1 MLTKGFHSTESKVA
15 HIAQFVKP
23 HCGIGTLPQ
32 TALWEFEQGE
42 GSAIMPFLGNGP
54 KEGRIVAQERG
65 VKKAMGLIRILSER
79 VASQIAAGEVVERP
93 ASVVREL
100 IDNSID
106 AGATRILIRIENG
119 GKNLIRVADNG
130 AGMDRDDLLL
140 CAERHATS
148 KINELSDLFNV
159 RTLGFRGEAVPS
171 IAAVSRMVITSR
183 TLDQLAGFRLKL
195 QGGKIKEI
203 EETGAPVGTTVEVND
218 LFFNTPA
225 RKKFLRS
232 AGTETDHI
240 VDTLSRIA
248 LPFTSLSFR
257 LDDRDK
263 TLLSLPSVDS
273 EVSRLS
279 ALFGHEVAASM
290 IPMEKEI
297 QGLRLSGYLSPPEW
311 DRARG
316 DHLFVYVNRRS
327 VRERLLTHAVIEG
340 YGSRLMKGRYP
351 YAVIFIEIDPSLVD
365 VNVHPAKQEVR
376 FYQNRLVHE
385 AVKTVVDESLKQKA
399 VPLFH
404 VHVSSTES
412 MEEKGGG
419 IAEPIREYA
428 EYRAGATISRGP
440 ELQVPLM
447 IKESPIVLGQL
458 KETYI
463 LCEIK
468 EGLLLVDQHAAHE
481 RRVYEKLKKSYE
493 NSSLECQPFL
503 IPPKV
508 EFSPSESR
516 TILKKMEKLTQLGIT
531 LEHFGG
537 GTFMVRSVPNI
548 LVDVHWESF
557 LRELIPVIE
566 EQGTVKGDQ
575 VVDRLLALM
584 ACHGAIRAGQ
594 RLSHEEMVSLVEQL
608 DEVEVPTN
616 CPHGRPVFKRLSFYE
631 IEKMFRR
638 VL

>member
-1 MLTKGFHSTESKVA
+1 
-15 HIAQFVKP
+15 
-23 HCGIGTLPQ
+23 
-32 TALWEFEQGE
+32 
-42 GSAIMPFLGNGP
+42 
-54 KEGRIVAQERG
+54 
-65 VKKAMGLIRILSER
+65 MGLIRILSEK

-106 AGATRILIRIENG
+106 SGASRILIKIENG
-119 GKNLIRVADNG
+119 GRNLIRVADNG

-148 KINELSDLFNV
+148 KINELSDLFSV
-159 RTLGFRGEAVPS
+159 RTLGFRGEAIPS
-171 IAAVSRMVITSR
+171 IAAVSRMAITSR
-183 TLDQLAGFRLKL
+183 TPDQLAGFRLKL

-203 EETGAPVGTTVEVND
+203 EETGAPLGTTVEVKD

-232 AGTETDHI
+232 APTETDHI

-248 LPFTSLSFR
+248 LPFTKLSFR

-263 TLLSLPSVDS
+263 ILLSLPSVDS
-273 EVSRLS
+273 DVSRLS
-279 ALFGHEVAASM
+279 ALFGHEVAGSM
-290 IPMEKEI
+290 IPMMKEI

-316 DHLFVYVNRRS
+316 DHLFMYVNRRS

-351 YAVIFIEIDPSLVD
+351 YAVIFIEIDPALVD

-376 FYQNRLVHE
+376 FHQNRLVHE
-385 AVKTVVDESLKQKA
+385 AVKTVVEEILRQKA
-399 VPLFH
+399 AALFRVP
-404 VHVSSTES
+404 SSASEGA
-412 MEEKGGG
+412 MERVGRIE
-419 IAEPIREYA
+419 EPIGEYA
-428 EYRAGATISRGP
+428 STPAEVTISREP
-440 ELQVPLM
+440 EPQVQLM
-447 IKESPIVLGQL
+447 IKESPVVLGQL

-463 LCEIK
+463 LCETK

-481 RRVYEKLKKSYE
+481 RRVFEKLKKSYD
-493 NSSLECQPFL
+493 SATLECQPFL
-503 IPPKV
+503 IPPTV

-516 TILKKMEKLTQLGIT
+516 TILKKMEELSQLGIT

-537 GTFMVRSVPNI
+537 STFMVRSVPNI

-557 LRELIPVIE
+557 LREILPLLE
-566 EQGTVKGDQ
+566 EQGAVKGDQ
-575 VVDRLLALM
+575 VVESLLSLM

-594 RLSHEEMVSLVEQL
+594 RLSKEEMIALVEQL

>member
-1 MLTKGFHSTESKVA
+1 VRKGIRVVAKVRK
-15 HIAQFVKP
+15 V
-23 HCGIGTLPQ
+23 G
-32 TALWEFEQGE
+32 
-42 GSAIMPFLGNGP
+42 
-54 KEGRIVAQERG
+54 
-65 VKKAMGLIRILSER
+65 KAMGLIRILSEK

-106 AGATRILIRIENG
+106 SGASRILIKIENG
-119 GKNLIRVADNG
+119 GRNLIRVADNG

-148 KINELSDLFNV
+148 KINELSDLFSV
-159 RTLGFRGEAVPS
+159 RTLGFRGEAIPS
-171 IAAVSRMVITSR
+171 IAAVSRMAITSR
-183 TLDQLAGFRLKL
+183 TPDQLAGFRLKL
-195 QGGKIKEI
+195 QGGKINEI
-203 EETGAPVGTTVEVND
+203 EETGAPLGTTVEVKD

-232 AGTETDHI
+232 APTETDHI

-248 LPFTSLSFR
+248 LPFTKLSFR

-263 TLLSLPSVDS
+263 ILLSLPSVDS
-273 EVSRLS
+273 DVSRLS
-279 ALFGHEVAASM
+279 ALFGHEVAGSM
-290 IPMEKEI
+290 IPMMKEI

-316 DHLFVYVNRRS
+316 DHLFMYVNRRS

-351 YAVIFIEIDPSLVD
+351 YAVIFIEIDPVLVD

-376 FYQNRLVHE
+376 FHQNRLVHE
-385 AVKTVVDESLKQKA
+385 AVKTVVEEILRQKA
-399 VPLFH
+399 AALFRVP
-404 VHVSSTES
+404 SSASEGA
-412 MEEKGGG
+412 MERVGRIE
-419 IAEPIREYA
+419 EPISEYA
-428 EYRAGATISRGP
+428 STPAEVTISREP
-440 ELQVPLM
+440 EPQVQLM
-447 IKESPIVLGQL
+447 IKESPVVLGQL

-463 LCEIK
+463 LCETK

-481 RRVYEKLKKSYE
+481 RRVFEKLKKSYD
-493 NSSLECQPFL
+493 SATLECQPFL
-503 IPPKV
+503 IPPTV

-516 TILKKMEKLTQLGIT
+516 TILKKMEELSQLGIT

-537 GTFMVRSVPNI
+537 STFMVRSVPNI

-557 LRELIPVIE
+557 LREILPLLE
-566 EQGTVKGDQ
+566 EQGAVKGDQ
-575 VVDRLLALM
+575 VVESLLSLM

-594 RLSHEEMVSLVEQL
+594 RLSKEEMIALVEQL

>member
-1 MLTKGFHSTESKVA
+1 
-15 HIAQFVKP
+15 
-23 HCGIGTLPQ
+23 
-32 TALWEFEQGE
+32 
-42 GSAIMPFLGNGP
+42 
-54 KEGRIVAQERG
+54 
-65 VKKAMGLIRILSER
+65 MGLIRILSEK

-100 IDNSID
+100 MDNSID
-106 AGATRILIRIENG
+106 AGATRILIKIENG
-119 GKNLIRVADNG
+119 GRNLIRVADNG

-148 KINELSDLFNV
+148 KINELSDLFSV

-171 IAAVSRMVITSR
+171 IAAISRMVITSR
-183 TLDQLAGFRLKL
+183 TPDQLAGFRLKL

-203 EETGAPVGTTVEVND
+203 EETGAPVGTTVEVKD

-232 AGTETDHI
+232 APTETDHI

-248 LPFTSLSFR
+248 LPFTALSFR

-273 EVSRLS
+273 DVSRLS
-279 ALFGHEVAASM
+279 ALFGHEVAGSM
-290 IPMEKEI
+290 IKMEREI

-351 YAVIFIEIDPSLVD
+351 YAVIFIEIDPALVD
-365 VNVHPAKQEVR
+365 VNVHPTKQEVR
-376 FYQNRLVHE
+376 FHQNRLVHE
-385 AVKTVVDESLKQKA
+385 AVKTVVEETLRQKA
-399 VPLFH
+399 AALFQVPAPA
-404 VHVSSTES
+404 SDS
-412 MEEKGGG
+412 MGEKFGRIG
-419 IAEPIREYA
+419 EPIGGYTVYPADTTIARE
-428 EYRAGATISRGP
+428 P
-440 ELQVPLM
+440 EPQVPLM
-447 IKESPIVLGQL
+447 IKEIPVVLGQL

-463 LCEIK
+463 LCETK

-481 RRVYEKLKKSYE
+481 RRVFEKLKKSYD
-493 NSSLECQPFL
+493 SATLECQPFL
-503 IPPKV
+503 IPPTV

-516 TILKKMEKLTQLGIT
+516 TILKKMGELSQLGIT

-537 GTFMVRSVPNI
+537 GTFVVRSVPNI
-548 LVDVHWESF
+548 LVDVQWESF
-557 LRELIPVIE
+557 LREVLPLLE

-575 VVDRLLALM
+575 MVERLLALM

-594 RLSHEEMVSLVEQL
+594 RLSKEEMISLVEQL

-616 CPHGRPVFKRLSFYE
+616 CPHGRPVFKRVSFYE

-638 VL
+638 VV

>member
-1 MLTKGFHSTESKVA
+1 
-15 HIAQFVKP
+15 
-23 HCGIGTLPQ
+23 
-32 TALWEFEQGE
+32 
-42 GSAIMPFLGNGP
+42 MPFPGNGSEE
-54 KEGRIVAQERG
+54 KSIEAEARG
-65 VKKAMGLIRILSER
+65 VEKSMGLIRILSEK

-106 AGATRILIRIENG
+106 ADATRILIKIENG

-148 KINELSDLFNV
+148 KISELSDLFSV

-203 EETGAPVGTTVEVND
+203 EETGTPVGTTVEVND

-232 AGTETDHI
+232 AATETDHI

-263 TLLSLPSVDS
+263 TLLSLPSVESD
-273 EVSRLS
+273 VSRLS
-279 ALFGHEVAASM
+279 ALFGHEVAGSM
-290 IPMEKEI
+290 IPMEQEVH
-297 QGLRLSGYLSPPEW
+297 GLRLRGYLSPPEW

-316 DHLFVYVNRRS
+316 DHLFVYVNTRS

-351 YAVIFIEIDPSLVD
+351 YAVIFIQIDPSLVD

-376 FYQNRLVHE
+376 FHQNRLVHE
-385 AVKTVVDESLKQKA
+385 AVKTVVDQSLRQKA
-399 VPLFH
+399 AALFQVP
-404 VHVSSTES
+404 VSSTENMGES
-412 MEEKGGG
+412 GGR
-419 IAEPIREYA
+419 IAEPTGEYA
-428 EYRAGATISRGP
+428 AYRAQATISRAP
-440 ELQVPLM
+440 EPQVPLM
-447 IKESPIVLGQL
+447 IKECPVVLAQL

-463 LCEIK
+463 LCETK

-481 RRVYEKLKKSYE
+481 RRVYEKLKKSYD

-503 IPPKV
+503 IPPRV

-516 TILKKMEKLTQLGIT
+516 TILKKMGEISELGIT
-531 LEHFGG
+531 LDHFGG

-548 LVDVHWESF
+548 LVNAHWESF
-557 LRELIPVIE
+557 LRELIPLLE
-566 EQGTVKGDQ
+566 EQGAVKGGQ
-575 VVDRLLALM
+575 VVDKLLALM

-594 RLSHEEMVSLVEQL
+594 RLSQQEMVSLVEQL

-616 CPHGRPVFKRLSFYE
+616 CPHGRPVFKRLSFLE

-638 VL
+638 VI

>member
-1 MLTKGFHSTESKVA
+1 MRS
-15 HIAQFVKP
+15 P
-23 HCGIGTLPQ
+23 
-32 TALWEFEQGE
+32 
-42 GSAIMPFLGNGP
+42 GNGLEE
-54 KEGRIVAQERG
+54 KRIEAEARG
-65 VKKAMGLIRILSER
+65 LEKTMGLIRILSER

-106 AGATRILIRIENG
+106 AGATRILIKIENG

-148 KINELSDLFNV
+148 KISELSDLFSV

-195 QGGKIKEI
+195 EGGKIKQI

-232 AGTETDHI
+232 AVTETDHI

-248 LPFTSLSFR
+248 LPFTALSFR

-263 TLLSLPSVDS
+263 TLLSLPSADS

-279 ALFGHEVAASM
+279 ALFGHEVAGSM
-290 IPMEKEI
+290 IPMEQEVH
-297 QGLRLSGYLSPPEW
+297 GLRLSGYLSPPEW

-316 DHLFVYVNRRS
+316 DHLFVYVNRRN

-351 YAVIFIEIDPSLVD
+351 YAVIFIQIDPSLVD

-376 FYQNRLVHE
+376 FHQNRLVHE
-385 AVKTVVDESLKQKA
+385 AVRAVVDESLRQKA
-399 VPLFH
+399 AALFQVPAP
-404 VHVSSTES
+404 STES
-412 MEEKGGG
+412 MGERGGR
-419 IAEPIREYA
+419 IAEPIGEYA
-428 EYRAGATISRGP
+428 AYPAEATISRPP
-440 ELQVPLM
+440 EPQVPLM
-447 IKESPIVLGQL
+447 IKESPVVLGQL

-463 LCEIK
+463 LCETK

-503 IPPKV
+503 IPPRV

-516 TILKKMEKLTQLGIT
+516 TILKKMGELSELGIT

-548 LVDVHWESF
+548 LVDVQWESF
-557 LRELIPVIE
+557 LRELIPVLE
-566 EQGTVKGDQ
+566 EQGAVKGDQ

-594 RLSHEEMVSLVEQL
+594 RLSKEEMVSLVEQL

-616 CPHGRPVFKRLSFYE
+616 CPHGRPVFKKVSFYE

>member
-1 MLTKGFHSTESKVA
+1 VRKGIRVVAKVRK
-15 HIAQFVKP
+15 V
-23 HCGIGTLPQ
+23 G
-32 TALWEFEQGE
+32 
-42 GSAIMPFLGNGP
+42 
-54 KEGRIVAQERG
+54 
-65 VKKAMGLIRILSER
+65 KAMGLIRILSEK

-106 AGATRILIRIENG
+106 SGASRILIKIENG
-119 GKNLIRVADNG
+119 GRNLIRVADNG

-148 KINELSDLFNV
+148 KINELSDLFSV
-159 RTLGFRGEAVPS
+159 RTLGFRGEAIPS
-171 IAAVSRMVITSR
+171 IAAVSRMAITSR
-183 TLDQLAGFRLKL
+183 TPDQLAGFRLKL

-203 EETGAPVGTTVEVND
+203 EETGAPLGTTVEVKD

-232 AGTETDHI
+232 APTETDHV

-248 LPFTSLSFR
+248 LPFTKLSFR

-263 TLLSLPSVDS
+263 ILLSLPSVDS
-273 EVSRLS
+273 DVSRLS
-279 ALFGHEVAASM
+279 ALFGHEVAGSM
-290 IPMEKEI
+290 IPMMKEI

-316 DHLFVYVNRRS
+316 DHLFMYVNKRS

-351 YAVIFIEIDPSLVD
+351 YAVIFIEIDPALVD

-376 FYQNRLVHE
+376 FHQNRLVHE
-385 AVKTVVDESLKQKA
+385 AVKTVVEEILRQKA
-399 VPLFH
+399 AALFRVP
-404 VHVSSTES
+404 SSASEGA
-412 MEEKGGG
+412 MERVGRIE
-419 IAEPIREYA
+419 EPIGEYA
-428 EYRAGATISRGP
+428 STPAEVTISREP
-440 ELQVPLM
+440 ELQVQLM
-447 IKESPIVLGQL
+447 IKESPVVLGQL

-463 LCEIK
+463 LCETK

-481 RRVYEKLKKSYE
+481 RRVFEKLKKSYD
-493 NSSLECQPFL
+493 SATLECQPFL
-503 IPPKV
+503 IPPTV

-516 TILKKMEKLTQLGIT
+516 TILKKMEELSQLGIT

-537 GTFMVRSVPNI
+537 STFMVRSVPNI

-557 LRELIPVIE
+557 LREILPLLE
-566 EQGTVKGDQ
+566 EQGAVKGDQ
-575 VVDRLLALM
+575 VVESLLSLM

-594 RLSHEEMVSLVEQL
+594 RLSKEEMIALVEQL

>member
-1 MLTKGFHSTESKVA
+1 
-15 HIAQFVKP
+15 
-23 HCGIGTLPQ
+23 
-32 TALWEFEQGE
+32 
-42 GSAIMPFLGNGP
+42 
-54 KEGRIVAQERG
+54 
-65 VKKAMGLIRILSER
+65 
-79 VASQIAAGEVVERP
+79 
-93 ASVVREL
+93 VVREL

-106 AGATRILIRIENG
+106 SGASRILIKIENG
-119 GKNLIRVADNG
+119 GRNLIRVADNG

-148 KINELSDLFNV
+148 KINELSDLFSV
-159 RTLGFRGEAVPS
+159 RTLGFRGEAIPS
-171 IAAVSRMVITSR
+171 IAAVSRMAITSR
-183 TLDQLAGFRLKL
+183 TPDQLAGFRLKL

-203 EETGAPVGTTVEVND
+203 EETGAPLGTTVEVKD

-232 AGTETDHI
+232 APTETDHV

-248 LPFTSLSFR
+248 LPFTKLSFR

-263 TLLSLPSVDS
+263 ILLSLPSVDS
-273 EVSRLS
+273 DVSRLS
-279 ALFGHEVAASM
+279 ALFGHEVAGSM
-290 IPMEKEI
+290 IPMMKEI

-316 DHLFVYVNRRS
+316 DHLFMYVNRRS

-351 YAVIFIEIDPSLVD
+351 YAVIFIEIDPALVD

-376 FYQNRLVHE
+376 FHQNRLVHE
-385 AVKTVVDESLKQKA
+385 AVKTVVEEILRQKA
-399 VPLFH
+399 AALFRVP
-404 VHVSSTES
+404 SSASEGA
-412 MEEKGGG
+412 MERVGRIE
-419 IAEPIREYA
+419 EPIGEYA
-428 EYRAGATISRGP
+428 STPAEVTISREP
-440 ELQVPLM
+440 ELQVQLM
-447 IKESPIVLGQL
+447 IKESPVVLGQL

-463 LCEIK
+463 LCETK

-481 RRVYEKLKKSYE
+481 RRVFEKLKKSYD
-493 NSSLECQPFL
+493 SATLECQPFL
-503 IPPKV
+503 IPPTV

-516 TILKKMEKLTQLGIT
+516 TILKKMEELSQLGIT

-537 GTFMVRSVPNI
+537 STFMVRSVPNI

-557 LRELIPVIE
+557 LREILPLLE
-566 EQGTVKGDQ
+566 EQGAVKGDQ
-575 VVDRLLALM
+575 VVESLLSLM

-594 RLSHEEMVSLVEQL
+594 RLSKEEMIALVEQL

>member
-1 MLTKGFHSTESKVA
+1 
-15 HIAQFVKP
+15 
-23 HCGIGTLPQ
+23 
-32 TALWEFEQGE
+32 
-42 GSAIMPFLGNGP
+42 
-54 KEGRIVAQERG
+54 
-65 VKKAMGLIRILSER
+65 MGLIRILSEK

-106 AGATRILIRIENG
+106 AGATRTLVKIENG
-119 GKNLIRVADNG
+119 GRNLIRVTDNG

-140 CAERHATS
+140 CVERHATS
-148 KINELSDLFNV
+148 KISDLADLFSV

-183 TLDQLAGFRLKL
+183 TLDNLGGFRLTL
-195 QGGKIKEI
+195 QGGKMKGI
-203 EETGAPVGTTVEVND
+203 EETGAPVGTTVEVKD

-232 AGTETDHI
+232 AATETDHI

-248 LPFTSLSFR
+248 LPFTTLSFR

-273 EVSRLS
+273 DVSRLS
-279 ALFGHEVAASM
+279 ALFGHEVAGSI
-290 IPMEKEI
+290 IPLEKELH
-297 QGLRLSGYLSPPEW
+297 GLRLSGYLSPPEW

-351 YAVIFIEIDPSLVD
+351 YAVIFIQIDPSLVD

-376 FYQNRLVHE
+376 FHQNRLIHE
-385 AVKTVVDESLKQKA
+385 SVKTAVDESLRQKA
-399 VPLFH
+399 AALFQVPR
-404 VHVSSTES
+404 SSIERPG
-412 MEEKGGG
+412 EKAGQ
-419 IAEPIREYA
+419 IAEPIGEYA
-428 EYRAGATISRGP
+428 VHQAVAVVFRAP
-440 ELQVPLM
+440 EPQVPLM
-447 IKESPIVLGQL
+447 IRERPVVLGQL

-463 LCEIK
+463 LCETK

-481 RRVYEKLKKSYE
+481 RRVYEKLKRSYE
-493 NSSLECQPFL
+493 SASLECQPFL
-503 IPPKV
+503 IPVSV

-516 TILKKMEKLTQLGIT
+516 TILKKMGNLSALGIT
-531 LEHFGG
+531 LDHFGG

-557 LRELIPVIE
+557 LRELIPVLE
-566 EQGTVKGDQ
+566 EEETVKADQ
-575 VVDRLLALM
+575 LVDRLLALM

-594 RLSHEEMVSLVEQL
+594 RLSKEEMVSLVEQL

>member
-1 MLTKGFHSTESKVA
+1 VRKGIRVVAKVRK
-15 HIAQFVKP
+15 V
-23 HCGIGTLPQ
+23 G
-32 TALWEFEQGE
+32 
-42 GSAIMPFLGNGP
+42 
-54 KEGRIVAQERG
+54 
-65 VKKAMGLIRILSER
+65 KAMGLIRILSEK

-106 AGATRILIRIENG
+106 SGASRILIKIENG
-119 GKNLIRVADNG
+119 GRNLIRVADNG

-148 KINELSDLFNV
+148 KINELSDLFSV
-159 RTLGFRGEAVPS
+159 RTLGFRGEAIPS
-171 IAAVSRMVITSR
+171 IAAVSRMAITSR
-183 TLDQLAGFRLKL
+183 TPDQLAGFRLKL

-203 EETGAPVGTTVEVND
+203 EETGAPLGTTVEVKD

-232 AGTETDHI
+232 APTETDHI

-248 LPFTSLSFR
+248 LPFTKLSFR

-263 TLLSLPSVDS
+263 ILLSLPSVDS
-273 EVSRLS
+273 DVSRLS
-279 ALFGHEVAASM
+279 ALFGHEVAGSM
-290 IPMEKEI
+290 IPMMKEI

-316 DHLFVYVNRRS
+316 DHLFMYVNRRS

-351 YAVIFIEIDPSLVD
+351 YAVIFIEIDPALVD

-376 FYQNRLVHE
+376 FHQNRLVHE
-385 AVKTVVDESLKQKA
+385 AVKTVVEEILRQKA
-399 VPLFH
+399 AALFRVP
-404 VHVSSTES
+404 SSASEGA
-412 MEEKGGG
+412 MERVGRIE
-419 IAEPIREYA
+419 EPISEYA
-428 EYRAGATISRGP
+428 STPAEVTISHEP
-440 ELQVPLM
+440 EPQVQLM
-447 IKESPIVLGQL
+447 IKESPVVLGQL

-463 LCEIK
+463 LCETK

-481 RRVYEKLKKSYE
+481 RRVFEKLKKSYD
-493 NSSLECQPFL
+493 SATLECQPFL
-503 IPPKV
+503 IPPTV

-516 TILKKMEKLTQLGIT
+516 TILKKMEELSQLGIT

-537 GTFMVRSVPNI
+537 STFMVRSVPNI

-557 LRELIPVIE
+557 LREILPLLE
-566 EQGTVKGDQ
+566 EQGAVKGDQ
-575 VVDRLLALM
+575 VVESLLSLM

-594 RLSHEEMVSLVEQL
+594 RLSKEEMIALVEQL

>member
-1 MLTKGFHSTESKVA
+1 
-15 HIAQFVKP
+15 
-23 HCGIGTLPQ
+23 
-32 TALWEFEQGE
+32 
-42 GSAIMPFLGNGP
+42 
-54 KEGRIVAQERG
+54 
-65 VKKAMGLIRILSER
+65 MGLIRILSEK

-106 AGATRILIRIENG
+106 SGASRILIKIENG
-119 GKNLIRVADNG
+119 GRNLIRVADNG

-148 KINELSDLFNV
+148 KINELSDLFSV
-159 RTLGFRGEAVPS
+159 RTLGFRGEAIPS
-171 IAAVSRMVITSR
+171 IAAVSRMAITSR
-183 TLDQLAGFRLKL
+183 TPDQLAGFRLKL

-203 EETGAPVGTTVEVND
+203 EETGAPLGTTVEVKD

-232 AGTETDHI
+232 APTETDHI

-248 LPFTSLSFR
+248 LPFTKLSFR

-263 TLLSLPSVDS
+263 ILLSLPSVESD
-273 EVSRLS
+273 VSRLS
-279 ALFGHEVAASM
+279 ALFGHEVAGSM
-290 IPMEKEI
+290 IPMMKEI

-316 DHLFVYVNRRS
+316 DHLFMYVNRRS

-351 YAVIFIEIDPSLVD
+351 YAVIFIEIDPALVD

-376 FYQNRLVHE
+376 FHQNRLVHE
-385 AVKTVVDESLKQKA
+385 AVKTVVEEILRQKA
-399 VPLFH
+399 AALFRVP
-404 VHVSSTES
+404 SSASEGA
-412 MEEKGGG
+412 MERVGRIE
-419 IAEPIREYA
+419 EPIGEYA
-428 EYRAGATISRGP
+428 STPAEVTISREP
-440 ELQVPLM
+440 EPQVQLM
-447 IKESPIVLGQL
+447 IKESPVVLGQL

-463 LCEIK
+463 LCETK

-481 RRVYEKLKKSYE
+481 RRVFEKLKKSYD
-493 NSSLECQPFL
+493 SATLECQPFL
-503 IPPKV
+503 IPPTV

-516 TILKKMEKLTQLGIT
+516 TILKKMEELSQLGIT

-537 GTFMVRSVPNI
+537 STFMVRSVPNI

-557 LRELIPVIE
+557 LREILPLLE
-566 EQGTVKGDQ
+566 EQGAVKGDQ
-575 VVDRLLALM
+575 VVESLLSLM

-594 RLSHEEMVSLVEQL
+594 RLSKEEMIALVEQL

>member
-1 MLTKGFHSTESKVA
+1 MRKV
-15 HIAQFVKP
+15 
-23 HCGIGTLPQ
+23 G
-32 TALWEFEQGE
+32 
-42 GSAIMPFLGNGP
+42 
-54 KEGRIVAQERG
+54 
-65 VKKAMGLIRILSER
+65 KAMGLIRILSEK

-106 AGATRILIRIENG
+106 SGASRILIKIENG
-119 GKNLIRVADNG
+119 GRNLIRVADNG

-148 KINELSDLFNV
+148 KINELSDLFSV
-159 RTLGFRGEAVPS
+159 RTLGFRGEAIPS
-171 IAAVSRMVITSR
+171 IAAVSRMAITSR
-183 TLDQLAGFRLKL
+183 TPDQLAGFRLKL

-203 EETGAPVGTTVEVND
+203 EETGAPLGTTVEVKD

-232 AGTETDHI
+232 APTETDHI

-248 LPFTSLSFR
+248 LPFTKLSFR

-273 EVSRLS
+273 DVSRLS
-279 ALFGHEVAASM
+279 ALFGHEVAGSM
-290 IPMEKEI
+290 IPMMKEI

-316 DHLFVYVNRRS
+316 DHLFMYVNKRS

-351 YAVIFIEIDPSLVD
+351 YAVIFIEIDPALVD

-376 FYQNRLVHE
+376 FHQNRLVHE
-385 AVKTVVDESLKQKA
+385 AVKTVVEEILRQKA
-399 VPLFH
+399 AALFRVP
-404 VHVSSTES
+404 SSASEGA
-412 MEEKGGG
+412 MERVGRIE
-419 IAEPIREYA
+419 EPIGEYA
-428 EYRAGATISRGP
+428 STPAEVTISREP
-440 ELQVPLM
+440 EPQVQLM
-447 IKESPIVLGQL
+447 IKESPVVLGQL

-463 LCEIK
+463 LCETK

-481 RRVYEKLKKSYE
+481 RRVFEKLKKSYD
-493 NSSLECQPFL
+493 SATLECQPFL
-503 IPPKV
+503 IPPTV

-516 TILKKMEKLTQLGIT
+516 TILKKMEELSQLGIT

-537 GTFMVRSVPNI
+537 STFMVRSVPNI

-557 LRELIPVIE
+557 LREILPLLE
-566 EQGTVKGDQ
+566 EQGAVKGDQ
-575 VVDRLLALM
+575 VVESLLSLM

-594 RLSHEEMVSLVEQL
+594 RLSKEEMIALVEQL